1 MKNIKYLIFEKLA
14 STQIKKREKY
24 QLKKEDIKS
33 VLLIRQDN
41 RIGNIIFITSLINL
55 IEKELNVKPDVILG
69 EKFNGIL
76 KNNPHINKLL
86 VYSQKKFL
94 KNPILFFKFI
104 KTMKEKQ
111 YDLIIDCKNVFS
123 FNNSSKSN
131 VEKEADVLYLPWYM
145 ILFFMQEKEPE
156 KLIYEINLSG
166 L

>member
-14 STQIKKREKY
+14 SSQIKKREKY
-24 QLKKEDIKS
+24 QLRKEDIKS

-86 VYSQKKFL
+86 K
-94 KNPILFFKFI
+94 
-104 KTMKEKQ
+104 
-111 YDLIIDCKNVFS
+111 
-123 FNNSSKSN
+123 
-131 VEKEADVLYLPWYM
+131 
-145 ILFFMQEKEPE
+145 
-156 KLIYEINLSG
+156 
-166 L
+166 